1 MPLFAQRFE
10 RAAGGGLLRLLFG
23 APCTAADLAAVEQHG
38 HGERLV
44 VIRTALGADG
54 IRERLSGA
62 DVNSYLGTTGGA
74 QITAKLAEYREADQ
88 ASDGLLSSARDCID
102 REIAYWERRLEEADT
117 KHGGGSSFGGGG
129 SGSFGGGSGGG
140 GSR

>member
-1 MPLFAQRFE
+1 MGIISDSVTGIQVKSRIRRLRQE
-10 RAAGGGLLRLLFG
+10 RKDLLDDGGRVR
-23 APCTAADLAAVEQHG
+23 DINRAVDE
-38 HGERLV
+38 
-44 VIRTALGADG
+44 
-54 IRERLSGA
+54 A

-102 REIAYWERRLEEADT
+102 REIAYWDRRLEEADT
-117 KHGGGSSFGGGG
+117 KHGGGGSSFGGGG

>member
-1 MPLFAQRFE
+1 MGIISDSITGIQVKSRIRRLRQE
-10 RAAGGGLLRLLFG
+10 RKDLLDDGGRVR
-23 APCTAADLAAVEQHG
+23 DINRAVDEA
-38 HGERLV
+38 
-44 VIRTALGADG
+44 I
-54 IRERLSGA
+54 A
-62 DVNSYLGTTGGA
+62 DVNSYLGVTGGA

>member
-1 MPLFAQRFE
+1 MGIISDSVTGIQVKSRIRRLRQE
-10 RAAGGGLLRLLFG
+10 RKDLLDDGGRVR
-23 APCTAADLAAVEQHG
+23 DINRAVDEA
-38 HGERLV
+38 
-44 VIRTALGADG
+44 I
-54 IRERLSGA
+54 A

-74 QITAKLAEYREADQ
+74 QIAAKLAEYREADQ

-102 REIAYWERRLEEADT
+102 REIAYWDRRLEEADT
-117 KHGGGSSFGGGG
+117 KHGGGGSSFGGGG

>member
-1 MPLFAQRFE
+1 MGIISDSVTGIQVKSRIRRLRQE
-10 RAAGGGLLRLLFG
+10 RKDLLDDGGRVR
-23 APCTAADLAAVEQHG
+23 DINRAVDEA
-38 HGERLV
+38 
-44 VIRTALGADG
+44 I
-54 IRERLSGA
+54 A

-102 REIAYWERRLEEADT
+102 REIAYWDRRLEEADE
-117 KHGGGSSFGGGG
+117 KHGGGSSRGFG
-129 SGSFGGGSGGG
+129 GGG

>member
-1 MPLFAQRFE
+1 MGIISDSVTGIQVKSRIRRFRQE
-10 RAAGGGLLRLLFG
+10 RKDLLDDGGRVR
-23 APCTAADLAAVEQHG
+23 DINRAVDEA
-38 HGERLV
+38 
-44 VIRTALGADG
+44 I
-54 IRERLSGA
+54 A

-102 REIAYWERRLEEADT
+102 REIAYWDRRLEEADA
-117 KHGGGSSFGGGG
+117 KHGGGGSSFGGGG

>member
-1 MPLFAQRFE
+1 MGIISDSITGIQVKSRLRHLRQE
-10 RAAGGGLLRLLFG
+10 RKDLLDDGGRVR
-23 APCTAADLAAVEQHG
+23 DINRAVDEA
-38 HGERLV
+38 
-44 VIRTALGADG
+44 I
-54 IRERLSGA
+54 A
-62 DVNSYLGTTGGA
+62 DVNSYLGVTGGA

-102 REIAYWERRLEEADT
+102 REIAYWDRRLEEADA
-117 KHGGGSSFGGGG
+117 KHGGGSSFGGGGG